1 MLCYYRASEHG
12 ASTRFTPHRNKYFV
26 PCFGSD
32 AGRMKEKPIITISDR
47 KAFQILDYEPRLQ
60 GVALLDDSKT
70 PVNAES
76 IVAGSILGQF

>member
-1 MLCYYRASEHG
+1 
-12 ASTRFTPHRNKYFV
+12 
-26 PCFGSD
+26 
-32 AGRMKEKPIITISDR
+32 MKEKPIITISDR